1 MADLPEDI
9 VPGSVLERL
18 VHPDPEQVERALL
31 EFRALRQE
39 EALTSRTLASGNP
52 ARGLLDPNVQ
62 GWDWGAFLAGPL
74 WATAHGMWALGV
86 ILAALFWLFP
96 LPNLLLGRFG
106 GGMAWRQ
113 RRFASLEE
121 FVAVQRAW
129 ALGGLMIFPLQI
141 GLTVGA
147 IMLALNR

>member
-1 MADLPEDI
+1 MADLQEDI

-18 VHPDPEQVERALL
+18 VHPNPEQVERALSEL
-31 EFRALRQE
+31 REATRAEVPVGRPLP
-39 EALTSRTLASGNP
+39 SGNP
-52 ARGLLDPNVQ
+52 SQGLLEPEVQ
-62 GWDWGAFLAGPL
+62 GWNWAAFLAGPL
-74 WATAHGMWALGV
+74 WAAAHGMWVLG
-86 ILAALFWLFP
+86 LMLLALFWLFP

-121 FVAVQRAW
+121 FRAVQRAW
-129 ALGGLMIFPLQI
+129 ALGGLMIFPVQI
-141 GLTVGA
+141 GLLVGA